1 MRQCMCGIVLAAIV
15 ALVAGTGHA
24 AAADPGPSTQPFA
37 RVIVLVRHGNYT
49 PDPKVDP
56 RVGPPLNPIGVAQAN
71 LTGSRLAELGEHF
84 DALYVSPMQRARDTA
99 AVIARDLPGSVFKVD
114 DDLAECIPLT
124 WRTDVTKDVKPAE
137 LAACKARLDRVFE
150 HYFRLSHGHA
160 KNVLLVCHGDVI
172 RYLVMRALGV
182 DTKAWLE
189 MSVRNASITRIGIE
203 ADGRFKVIEVGE
215 DGFMPPGLL
224 TGATG
229 DPDRSL
235 SVPPLPLEKGVR
247 GN

>member
-1 MRQCMCGIVLAAIV
+1 MRHGMCNIVLVAAL
-15 ALVAGTGHA
+15 ALVAGAGTGHA
-24 AAADPGPSTQPFA
+24 AAADPGPATQPFA

-49 PDPKVDP
+49 PDSKVDP
-56 RVGPPLNPIGVAQAN
+56 KLGPPLNPIGVAQAN
-71 LTGSRLAELGEHF
+71 LTGSRLAELGERF

-114 DDLAECIPLT
+114 DDLAECIPPT
-124 WRTDVTKDVKPAE
+124 WRTDITKGVKPAE

-172 RYLVMRALGV
+172 RYLVTRALGV

-203 ADGRFKVIEVGE
+203 ADGRFKVIEVGD

-229 DPDRSL
+229 DPDRDL
-235 SVPPLPLEKGVR
+235 SVPPLPLDAR
-247 GN
+247 H

>member
-1 MRQCMCGIVLAAIV
+1 MRSIVMAVVLTLVVGVARAAMP
-15 ALVAGTGHA
+15 
-24 AAADPGPSTQPFA
+24 DPSPSTQSFA

-56 RVGPPLNPIGVAQAN
+56 KLGPPLNAIGVAQAN
-71 LTGSRLAELGEHF
+71 LTGARLAELGEHF

-99 AVIARDLPGSVFKVD
+99 AVIARDLSGSTFKVD
-114 DDLAECIPLT
+114 DDLAECIPPT
-124 WRTDVTKDVKPAE
+124 WRTDITKDVKPAE
-137 LAACKARLDRVFE
+137 LTACKARLDRVFQR
-150 HYFRLSHGHA
+150 YFRLSNGHA

-172 RYLVMRALGV
+172 RYLVTRALGV
-182 DTKAWLE
+182 DTRSWLE
-189 MSVRNASITRIGIE
+189 MSVRNASITRIGVE

-215 DGFMPPGLL
+215 DGFMPRSML

-235 SVPPLPLEKGVR
+235 SVPPLPLDSNR
-247 GN
+247 

>member
-1 MRQCMCGIVLAAIV
+1 MRKCMCGMMLAVIV
-15 ALVAGTGHA
+15 ALVAGAGHA
-24 AAADPGPSTQPFA
+24 AAVDSGPSTQPFA

-49 PDPKVDP
+49 PDAKIDP
-56 RVGPPLNPIGVAQAN
+56 RVGPPLNAIGVAQAT
-71 LTGSRLAELGEHF
+71 LAGARLAELGEHF
-84 DALYVSPMQRARDTA
+84 DALFVSPMQRARDTA

-114 DDLAECIPLT
+114 DDLAECIPPT
-124 WRTDVTKDVKPAE
+124 WRTNITRDVKPAE

-150 HYFRLSHGHA
+150 RYFRLTNGHA

-172 RYLVMRALGV
+172 RYLVTRALGV

-189 MSVRNASITRIGIE
+189 MSVRNASITRIGVE

-229 DPDRSL
+229 DPDRNL
-235 SVPPLPLEKGVR
+235 SAPPLPLDSGR
-247 GN
+247 